1 MGSTPAQALARH
13 LLTLESLPRLR
24 GCGGRRRKVSWDDAM
39 VHAVELRP
47 RHVYCS
53 SPHSIAALVK
63 LGWRLSD
70 AAQLTALVKELTAAP
85 DDRTHDPA
93 DHLQ

>member
-1 MGSTPAQALARH
+1 MGFTLAQAWHGTCVVSSRCHDWPVAA
-13 LLTLESLPRLR
+13 
-24 GCGGRRRKVSWDDAM
+24 GGGRGSFGDDAM
-39 VHAVELRP
+39 VFAVELGP

-53 SPHSIAALVK
+53 SPHCIAALVK